1 MFLQSKYILANEL
14 VNKMNIHIANIS
26 MLAKEFED
34 SDCGTFVKKNNCT
47 FINTKSRHLP
57 HNILV
62 GTIANEFTD
71 MSNKLPCTYVR
82 EEYPMTEKEMFK
94 SGIVTDKIKVAG
106 KQFYV
111 FSDDFVKTMKNKIG
125 YVLDASETE
134 YCTANGQIL
143 GSIQLSKN
151 KFFTWY

>member
-1 MFLQSKYILANEL
+1 MFLNSKYILANEL
-14 VNKMNIHIANIS
+14 VAKMNIHIANIS
-26 MLAKEFED
+26 MFAKQFED
-34 SDCGTFVKKNNCT
+34 SDCGTIIKRNNCT
-47 FINTKSRHLP
+47 FINSKSRYLP
-57 HNILV
+57 HNLEV
-62 GTIANEFTD
+62 GIIVNEFTD

-94 SGIVTDKIKVAG
+94 SGIVTEKTTICG

-111 FSDDFVKTMKNKIG
+111 FSDEFVKTMKNKIG
-125 YVLDASETE
+125 YILDAKETKD
-134 YCTANGQIL
+134 CTANDQIL